1 MDNRFY
7 FIIFFERISTRK
19 KLRLSVS
26 DSNANNMAE
35 LNKGQEKKTWAVCQ
49 SKELIYKPQTF
60 LLCGVI
66 QTSLIFKFNI

>member
-35 LNKGQEKKTWAVCQ
+35 LNKGQEKK
-49 SKELIYKPQTF
+49 KPGQF
-60 LLCGVI
+60 A
-66 QTSLIFKFNI
+66 SPKS

>member
-7 FIIFFERISTRK
+7 FIFFFFERISTRK

-35 LNKGQEKKTWAVCQ
+35 LNKGQEKKKNLGSLPVQ
-49 SKELIYKPQTF
+49 RVDL
-60 LLCGVI
+60 
-66 QTSLIFKFNI
+66 QTSDLLVMWCHTNKFNI

>member
-35 LNKGQEKKTWAVCQ
+35 LNKGQEKKNLGSLPVQ
-49 SKELIYKPQTF
+49 RVDL
-60 LLCGVI
+60 
-66 QTSLIFKFNI
+66 QTSDLLVMWCHTNKFNIQV